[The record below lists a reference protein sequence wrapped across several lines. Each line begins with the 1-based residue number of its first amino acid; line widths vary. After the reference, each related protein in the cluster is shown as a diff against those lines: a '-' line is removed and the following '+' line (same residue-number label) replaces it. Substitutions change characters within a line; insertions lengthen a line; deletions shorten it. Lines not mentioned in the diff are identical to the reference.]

1 MDQAHLLLC
10 SMWYRV
16 CLPLYIYSGHSRS
29 SRFPQLFRTLE
40 VEDSKYGTYWRC
52 NPHFWFLSVTT
63 RDSIY
68 LSLVS
73 DCYVFP
79 GITFVCR
86 SQHWTIRFK
95 SLRGNSC
102 GCPEIFFIF
111 FTEVRLPHSV
121 SYYPSIAN
129 MIDSPCDYFWLL
141 GDFVLSTEGS

>member
-1 MDQAHLLLC
+1 MDQAQLLLC

-16 CLPLYIYSGHSRS
+16 CLPLY
-29 SRFPQLFRTLE
+29 LFRSLPVQPIPTAFSHSWSWRFKIWDLLAIQSSFLISLCD
-40 VEDSKYGTYWRC
+40 DSS
-52 NPHFWFLSVTT
+52 LSP
-63 RDSIY
+63 
-68 LSLVS
+68 LS

-95 SLRGNSC
+95 SLEGNSC

-111 FTEVRLPHSV
+111 FTEVRLPALPHSV
-121 SYYPSIAN
+121 SYYPSVAN
-129 MIDSPCDYFWLL
+129 MIDSPCDHFWLL